1 MAFFIIMILLFSTFD
16 NTKECSPKPDIIEN
30 KSSSFNMGLADALSS
45 VEMSHN
51 RRM

>member
-16 NTKECSPKPDIIEN
+16 NTNECLPKPDIIE
-30 KSSSFNMGLADALSS
+30 KKTSVNMGLAEAVNS
-45 VEMSHN
+45 VEMSRT